1 MDPNALIGVFLI
13 TLCVTGAF
21 YALFYARLSGQD
33 IAEKRKAQF
42 KKNKA
47 KNDRER
53 STDLNKRRQQIAESI
68 RDMESALKK
77 RKARSVDNMIEQAG
91 LEWSKQQ
98 FYIGSAIA
106 GVLVGALV
114 FFVNGNPLIALAGVF
129 VGGVGLPRW
138 VISFLSKRRMRKF
151 LEEFP
156 GAVDVIIRG
165 VKAGLPIGQ
174 CLGIIAAEAAEPVRS
189 EFRRIIEAQSIG
201 LSVAESVDRLPERV
215 PLAETSFF
223 AIVINLQQKSGGNL
237 SEALGNLSRVLRDRK
252 KMRQKIIAMSS
263 EAKASAMIIGALP
276 FLVSGL
282 VYITAPDYI
291 RLLFVTTTGQIVLG
305 ISAFWM
311 AVGVAVMK
319 KLVNFDF

>member
-106 GVLVGALV
+106 GVLVGTLV

>member
-1 MDPNALIGVFLI
+1 MDRNALFAIVLI

-21 YALFYARLSGQD
+21 YALFYGRLSGQD
-33 IAEKRKAQF
+33 VAEKRKAQF
-42 KKNKA
+42 RTHRA
-47 KNDRER
+47 KGERDRGA
-53 STDLNKRRQQIAESI
+53 DLNKRRQQIAESI
-68 RDMESALKK
+68 RDMESAAKK
-77 RKARSVDNMIEQAG
+77 RNAKSIENMIEQAG
-91 LEWSKQQ
+91 LEFSKQQ
-98 FYIGSAIA
+98 FLIGSAVLGLVA
-106 GVLVGALV
+106 GGLV
-114 FFVNGNPLIALAGVF
+114 FMINGSPIVALAGALA
-129 VGGVGLPRW
+129 GGFGLPRW
-138 VISFLSKRRMRKF
+138 IISFLAKRRMKKF

-174 CLGIIAAEAAEPVRS
+174 CIGIIAAEAAEPVRS
-189 EFRRIIEAQSIG
+189 EFRRIMEAQSIG
-201 LSVAESVDRLPERV
+201 LSVAESVDRLPDRI
-215 PLAETSFF
+215 PLAEASFF

-252 KMRQKIIAMSS
+252 KMRLKIIAMSS

-276 FLVSGL
+276 FIVSGL

-305 ISAFWM
+305 ICAFWM
-311 AVGVAVMK
+311 SVGIAVMK

>member
-1 MDPNALIGVFLI
+1 
-13 TLCVTGAF
+13 
-21 YALFYARLSGQD
+21 
-33 IAEKRKAQF
+33 
-42 KKNKA
+42 
-47 KNDRER
+47 
-53 STDLNKRRQQIAESI
+53 
-68 RDMESALKK
+68 
-77 RKARSVDNMIEQAG
+77 MIEQAG

-106 GVLVGALV
+106 GVLVGTLV

>member
-106 GVLVGALV
+106 GVLVGTLV

-252 KMRQKIIAMSS
+252 KMKAKVRAVSQ
-263 EAKASAMIIGALP
+263 EAKSSAAIIGSLP
-276 FLVSGL
+276 FLIMLGL
-282 VYITAPDYI
+282 TILNPNYLNPLFNTSTGNM
-291 RLLFVTTTGQIVLG
+291 LLVGSATWMTIGVL
-305 ISAFWM
+305 
-311 AVGVAVMK
+311 VMRK
-319 KLVNFDF
+319 MINFEI

>member
-1 MDPNALIGVFLI
+1 MDGNTLFGVILI
-13 TLCVTGAF
+13 TVCVTAAF
-21 YALFYARLSGQD
+21 YALFYARLSGKD

-42 KKNKA
+42 KAHKA
-47 KNDRER
+47 KGERDR
-53 STDLNKRRQQIAESI
+53 SADLNKRRQQIAESI
-68 RDMESALKK
+68 RDMESTAKK
-77 RKARSVDNMIEQAG
+77 RNAKSLDNMIEQAG
-91 LEWSKQQ
+91 LDFSKQQ
-98 FYIGSAIA
+98 FLIGSGVA
-106 GVLVGALV
+106 GLAVGALV
-114 FFVNGNPLIALAGVF
+114 YFINGNPIIALAGAF
-129 VGGVGLPRW
+129 AGAFGLPRW
-138 VISFLSKRRMRKF
+138 VISFLAKRRMKKF

-174 CLGIIAAEAAEPVRS
+174 CLDIIAAEAAEPVRS
-189 EFRRIIEAQSIG
+189 EFRRIIESQSIG
-201 LSVAESVDRLPERV
+201 LSVGEAVDRLPERV

-223 AIVINLQQKSGGNL
+223 AIVINLQQRSGGNL

-252 KMRQKIIAMSS
+252 KMRLKIIAMSS

-276 FLVSGL
+276 FIVSGL

-305 ISAFWM
+305 VCAFWM
-311 AVGVAVMK
+311 SVGVAVMK